1 MFTTNFRRLHPIQP
15 HPFTA
20 LLIVCAIGLAF
31 MNFGLTTN
39 AQQASSNQTG
49 AQPTA
54 KRPLTHQD
62 YDSWRSIQ
70 GQTLSRDGKFI
81 GYALIP
87 QDGDGEIVV
96 RNLATGAEWRH
107 RRGWRPPT
115 PASDGETPAAPAAL
129 AQAGRLSRVFFTADS
144 RFAAFTI
151 EPSKDDVLKA
161 RKEKKSQ
168 DAMPKNALG
177 IMDLSN
183 GQVTRVERV
192 KSFQTPE
199 EGAGWIAYQ
208 LEAKPEERKPDDKAA
223 EQKPEQKQNE
233 DDEDFQQ
240 RGRGAGAA
248 GGRPG
253 GARREY
259 GTDLVL
265 RNLNNGGERT
275 FADTLEFSLSK
286 DARTLVFTV
295 SSRKEETN
303 GVYAA
308 SPGNDG
314 PPVDLLTGKG
324 KYSRVTWDEEQ
335 AQMAF
340 ISDRDEAAARQQ
352 SKDSP
357 PAKFKLYHWDRKAPK
372 AVEIVS
378 SEAPGFRAGMVISDR
393 ANLSFSRDGG
403 ELFLGVAPPPEP
415 ERDPEADAAG
425 ADDKVVVDLWHWKDD
440 YIQPMQKV
448 RAEQDRNRSYRAVYH
463 IKERKFVQLADA
475 TMESVNPSSNGL
487 WAIGSDDREYRVLVG
502 RDTNYSD
509 VYLVNTL
516 DGARRLLLKKSQ
528 FPVTFSSNGK
538 YVVFFDGKDW
548 LSVTIPNGQI
558 INLTK
563 SLGVAFWR
571 EETDTPS
578 TPGSYGSGGW
588 TKDDKYMLLYDKYD
602 IWQIAP
608 DGSSAKN
615 LTDGVG
621 RKEKIEFRVVRSD
634 QDGGAGGPGRGGGG
648 FGGGAG
654 SPGTLDRGF
663 DPAKPLLL
671 AAENELTRDSGFY
684 RDRIDG
690 GPDNKPE
697 KLLMAAKNFSAPVKA
712 KDADALMLTA
722 SRFDEYPDLLVTD
735 PGFKSLKKVSDA
747 GKQKDQF
754 TWGKAELVR
763 YKNSDGVPLS
773 GILIKPDNFDP
784 KRKYPMIVYIYE
796 RLSEGLH
803 RFVDP
808 RPGHA
813 VNASFYASNG
823 YLVLQPDIVYTIGY
837 PGQSALKCV
846 LPAIQAV
853 VDQGFVNEDAIGIQG
868 HSWGGYQIAYMVT
881 QTNRFKAAAPGALV
895 GNMTSAYSGIRW
907 GTGLPRQ
914 FQYERTQS
922 RIGGSLW
929 EYPMRFIENSPVFHA
944 QRVQTPILMLHND
957 NDDAVPWYQG
967 IEYYLALRRLNKE
980 VYMFNYNGEPHGLR
994 RRPNQKDYTRRLQ
1007 EFFDHFLKGAPAP
1020 EWMEKGIPY
1029 LQREK
1034 EKEKYKTVS
1043 DMKEKA
1049 QN

>member
-1 MFTTNFRRLHPIQP
+1 MFTNNSMRLRAV
-15 HPFTA
+15 TA
-20 LLIVCAIGLAF
+20 LSIVCALGLMF
-31 MNFGLTTN
+31 SNFGPATR
-39 AQQASSNQTG
+39 AQKASS
-49 AQPTA
+49 

-62 YDSWRSIQ
+62 YDGWRSIQ
-70 GQTLSRDGKFI
+70 GQTISRDGKFI
-81 GYALIP
+81 AYALVP
-87 QDGDGEIVV
+87 QDGDGEVVV
-96 RNLATGAEWRH
+96 RNLATGVEWRYG
-107 RRGWRPPT
+107 RGWRPPAV
-115 PASDGETPAAPAAL
+115 PAGDDEAPAGPAIV
-129 AQAGRLSRVFFTADS
+129 AGRLTRASFTADS

-151 EPSKDDVLKA
+151 EPNKDDVLKA
-161 RKEKKSQ
+161 RKERKAP
-168 DAMPKNALG
+168 DASPKNALG

-199 EGAGWIAYQ
+199 EGPNWIAYQ
-208 LEAKPEERKPDDKAA
+208 LEAKVEERKADDKTA
-223 EQKPEQKQNE
+223 EPKPESKQNE
-233 DDEDFQQ
+233 NDDQDFQ
-240 RGRGAGAA
+240 RGRGAAGAP

-253 GARREY
+253 GSRKEY
-259 GTDLVL
+259 GSDLVL
-265 RNLNNGGERT
+265 RNLATGAERT
-275 FADTLEFSLSK
+275 VADALEYSFSK
-286 DARTLVFTV
+286 DAGTLVFTV
-295 SSRKEETN
+295 SSRKEDSN
-303 GVYAA
+303 GVYAIT
-308 SPGNDG
+308 PGNDAAPAG
-314 PPVDLLTGKG
+314 LLTGKG
-324 KYSRVTWDEEQ
+324 KYSRISWDEDQ
-335 AQMAF
+335 TQLAF
-340 ISDRDEAAARQQ
+340 ISDRDEAAVKEAARN
-352 SKDSP
+352 SP
-357 PAKFKLYHWDRKAPK
+357 PAQFKLYHWDRKAAK
-372 AVEIVS
+372 ATEIVS
-378 SEAPGFRAGMVISDR
+378 TSTPGFRSGMVISER
-393 ANLSFSRDGG
+393 ASLSFSRDGG
-403 ELFLGVAPPPEP
+403 ALFLGVAPPPEQAERAEP
-415 ERDPEADAAG
+415 EKDAEPGAAADAG
-425 ADDKVVVDLWHWKDD
+425 DKVVVDLWHWKDD

-463 IKERKFVQLADA
+463 IKDRKFTQLGDA
-475 TMESVNPSSNGL
+475 TMESVNPSATGL
-487 WAIGSDDREYRVLVG
+487 WAIGSDDREYRILVG
-502 RDTNYSD
+502 QDGNYSD
-509 VYLVNTL
+509 VYLVNTA
-516 DGARRLLLKKSQ
+516 DGSRKLLLKKFRSS
-528 FPVTFSSNGK
+528 VTFSPGGK
-538 YVVFFDGKDW
+538 YAVFFDGKDW
-548 LSVTIPNGQI
+548 GSISFPDCKFT
-558 INLTK
+558 NLTK

-578 TPGSYGSGGW
+578 VPGAYGNGGW
-588 TKDDKYMLLYDKYD
+588 TKDDKYVLLYDKYD
-602 IWQIAP
+602 VWQIAP

-621 RKEKIEFRVVRSD
+621 RKEKIEFRLVRPE
-634 QDGGAGGPGRGGGG
+634 QDGGTGGPGRGG
-648 FGGGAG
+648 FGGGGGGGGA
-654 SPGTLDRGF
+654 DRSI

-671 AAENELTRDSGFY
+671 AAENEWTRDSGFY

-690 GPDNKPE
+690 GMPE
-697 KLLMAAKNFSAPVKA
+697 KLLMAAKNFSDPVKA
-712 KDADALMLTA
+712 KNADVLTLTA
-722 SRFDEYPDLLVTD
+722 SRFDEYPDILVTD
-735 PGFKSLKKVSDA
+735 PDFKTLKKVSDA

-754 TWGKAELVR
+754 TWGKSELVR

-773 GILIKPDNFDP
+773 GILIKPDDFDP

-796 RLSEGLH
+796 KLSAGVH
-803 RFVDP
+803 RFVEP
-808 RPGHA
+808 RPGHSI
-813 VNASFYASNG
+813 NASFYASNG
-823 YLVLQPDIVYTIGY
+823 YLVLMPDIVYNIGY

-846 LPAIQAV
+846 LPAIQSV

-907 GTGLPRQ
+907 GTGMPRQ

-944 QRVQTPILMLHND
+944 HRVQTPILMLHND

-1007 EFFDHFLKGAPAP
+1007 EFFDHFLKGTAAP

-1029 LQREK
+1029 LQRDK

>member
-1 MFTTNFRRLHPIQP
+1 MFTNYSRRWRLAHLHAA
-15 HPFTA
+15 TV
-20 LLIVCAIGLAF
+20 LLIVCALGLFSA
-31 MNFGLTTN
+31 NFGLATK
-39 AQQASSNQTG
+39 AQQSSSIQAG
-49 AQPTA
+49 GQAGGQARGQATA
-54 KRPLTHQD
+54 KRPLTHRD
-62 YDSWRSIQ
+62 YDGWRSIQ
-70 GQTLSRDGKFI
+70 GQTISRDGKFI
-81 GYALIP
+81 AYALIP

-96 RNLATGAEWRH
+96 RNLATGAEWRYG
-107 RRGWRPPT
+107 RGWRPPT
-115 PASDGETPAAPAAL
+115 PSPDADETPAPAAL
-129 AQAGRLSRVFFTADS
+129 AQAGRASRVYFTTDS

-151 EPSKDDVLKA
+151 EPNKDDVLKA
-161 RKEKKSQ
+161 RREKKAP

-177 IMDLSN
+177 IVDLLN

-199 EGAGWIAYQ
+199 DAPGWIAYQ
-208 LEAKPEERKPDDKAA
+208 LEAKPEEKKAEDKAA
-223 EQKPEQKQNE
+223 EQKQNE
-233 DDEDFQQ
+233 NDDEDFQQ
-240 RGRGAGAA
+240 RGRGAA
-248 GGRPG
+248 GGRT
-253 GARREY
+253 GAARKEY
-259 GTDLVL
+259 GSDLVL
-265 RNLNNGGERT
+265 RNLTTGAERT
-275 FADTLEFSLSK
+275 FADALEYSFSK

-295 SSRKEETN
+295 SSRKEEVN
-303 GVYAA
+303 GFYAVT
-308 SPGNDG
+308 PGVDG

-324 KYSRVTWDEEQ
+324 KYSKIAWDEGQ
-335 AQMAF
+335 TQLAF
-340 ISDRDEAAARQQ
+340 ISDRDEEAMRQQ
-352 SKDSP
+352 TKGSP
-357 PAKFKLYHWDRKAPK
+357 PARFKLYHWDRKAAK
-372 AVEIVS
+372 ATEIVS
-378 SEAPGFRAGMVISDR
+378 TSTQGFRAGMVISER
-393 ANLSFSRDGG
+393 GALSFSRDGG
-403 ELFLGVAPPPEP
+403 ELFLGAAPPPEP
-415 ERDPEADAAG
+415 EKDAEAGAAD
-425 ADDKVVVDLWHWKDD
+425 ADDKVIVDLWHWKDD

-463 IKERKFVQLADA
+463 IKEQKFVQLADA
-475 TMESVNPSSNGL
+475 TMEGVNPSADGQ
-487 WAIGSDDREYRVLVG
+487 WAIGSDDREYRILVG

-509 VYLVNTL
+509 VYLVNTA
-516 DGARRLLLKKSQ
+516 DGSRKLLLKKSQ
-528 FPVTFSSNGK
+528 FPVTFSPGGK
-538 YVVFFDGKDW
+538 YAVFFDGKDW
-548 LSVTIPNGQI
+548 GSISFPDCKFT
-558 INLTK
+558 NLTK

-578 TPGSYGSGGW
+578 VPGAYGAGGW
-588 TKDDKYMLLYDKYD
+588 TKDDKYVLLYDKYD
-602 IWQIAP
+602 VWQIAP

-621 RKEKIEFRVVRSD
+621 RKEKIEFRVVRPE
-634 QDGGAGGPGRGGGG
+634 QDGGTGGAGRGGG
-648 FGGGAG
+648 FGGGGGQGGA
-654 SPGTLDRGF
+654 DRSI

-671 AAENELTRDSGFY
+671 AAENEWTRDSGFY

-690 GPDNKPE
+690 GVPE

-722 SRFDEYPDLLVTD
+722 SRFDEYPDILVAD
-735 PGFKSLKKVSDA
+735 PDFKALKKVSDA

-773 GILIKPDNFDP
+773 GILIKPDDFDP
-784 KRKYPMIVYIYE
+784 KRKYPMMVYIYE

-808 RPGHA
+808 RPGTSI
-813 VNASFYASNG
+813 NATFYASNG
-823 YLVLQPDIVYTIGY
+823 YLVLMPDIVYTIGY

-846 LPAIQAV
+846 LPAIQSV
-853 VDQGFVNEDAIGIQG
+853 VDLGFVNEDAIGIQG

-944 QRVQTPILMLHND
+944 HRVQTPILMLHND

-1034 EKEKYKTVS
+1034 EKEKYKTMS

>member
-1 MFTTNFRRLHPIQP
+1 MFTSNSRRWRPIHVQAA
-15 HPFTA
+15 TA
-20 LLIVCAIGLAF
+20 LLMVCAFGLIFA
-31 MNFGLTTN
+31 NFSLTTN
-39 AQQASSNQTG
+39 ARQSPSAPATV
-49 AQPTA
+49 

-62 YDSWRSIQ
+62 YDGWRSIQ
-70 GQTLSRDGKFI
+70 GQTISRDGKFI
-81 GYALIP
+81 AYALIP
-87 QDGDGEIVV
+87 QDGDGETVV
-96 RNLATGAEWRH
+96 RNLATGVEWRCG
-107 RRGWRPPT
+107 RGWRPPT
-115 PASDGETPAAPAAL
+115 PPPDGAETPAPAAL
-129 AQAGRLSRVFFTADS
+129 AQGGRLSRVFFTADS

-151 EPSKDDVLKA
+151 EPNKNDVLKA
-161 RKEKKSQ
+161 RKEKKAP

-192 KSFQTPE
+192 KGFQTPE
-199 EGAGWIAYQ
+199 EGSGWIAYQ
-208 LEAKPEERKPDDKAA
+208 LEAKPEEKKPDDKAA
-223 EQKPEQKQNE
+223 KPEQKQNE
-233 DDEDFQQ
+233 NDDEDFQR
-240 RGRGAGAA
+240 RGRGDA

-253 GARREY
+253 GPRKEY
-259 GTDLVL
+259 GSDLVL
-265 RNLNNGGERT
+265 RNLTNGVERT
-275 FADTLEFSLSK
+275 FADALEYSFSK

-303 GVYAA
+303 GLYAVT
-308 SPGNDG
+308 PGNDG
-314 PPVDLLTGKG
+314 PPTDLLTGKG
-324 KYSRVTWDEEQ
+324 KFSKIAWDEEQ
-335 AQMAF
+335 TQLAF
-340 ISDRDEAAARQQ
+340 ISDRDEATVKEQA
-352 SKDSP
+352 KDSP
-357 PAKFKLYHWDRKAPK
+357 PAKFKLYHWDRKSAK
-372 AVEIVS
+372 ATEIVS
-378 SEAPGFRAGMVISDR
+378 TATQGFRAGLVISER

-415 ERDPEADAAG
+415 EKDAEDDAAN

-463 IKERKFVQLADA
+463 VKERKFAQLADA
-475 TMESVNPSSNGL
+475 TMESANPSADGQ
-487 WAIGSDDREYRVLVG
+487 WAIGSDDREYRILVG

-509 VYLVNTL
+509 VYLVNAA
-516 DGARRLLLKKSQ
+516 DGSRKLLLKKFQ
-528 FPVTFSSNGK
+528 FPLAFSPGGK
-538 YVVFFDGKDW
+538 YAVFFDGKDW
-548 LSVTIPNGQI
+548 SSVSFPDCKFT
-558 INLTK
+558 NLTK

-571 EETDTPS
+571 EETDTPNI
-578 TPGSYGSGGW
+578 PGAYGNGGW
-588 TKDDKYMLLYDKYD
+588 TKDDKYLLLYDKYD
-602 IWQIAP
+602 VWQIAP

-621 RKEKIEFRVVRSD
+621 RKEKIEFRVVRLD
-634 QDGGAGGPGRGGGG
+634 QDGGTGGGGRGAGGPGGQ
-648 FGGGAG
+648 GGA
-654 SPGTLDRGF
+654 DRSI

-671 AAENELTRDSGFY
+671 AAENEWTRDSGFY

-690 GPDNKPE
+690 GLPE

-712 KDADALMLTA
+712 KDADVLILTA
-722 SRFDEYPDLLVTD
+722 SRFDEYPDILVAD
-735 PGFKSLKKVSDA
+735 PNFKALKKVSDA

-754 TWGKAELVR
+754 AWGKAELVR
-763 YKNSDGVPLS
+763 YRNSDGVPLG
-773 GILIKPDNFDP
+773 GILIKPDDFDP

-796 RLSEGLH
+796 RLSDGLH

-808 RPGHA
+808 RPGHSI
-813 VNASFYASNG
+813 NASFYASNG
-823 YLVLQPDIVYTIGY
+823 YLVLMPDIGYTIGY

-846 LPAIQAV
+846 LPAIQSV

-868 HSWGGYQIAYMVT
+868 HSWGGYQIAFMVT

-944 QRVQTPILMLHND
+944 HRVQTPILMLHND

-1007 EFFDHFLKGAPAP
+1007 EFFDHFLKDGPKA

-1034 EKEKYKTVS
+1034 EKEKYRTVS

>member
-1 MFTTNFRRLHPIQP
+1 MFTNNFRSLRAA
-15 HPFTA
+15 TA
-20 LLIVCAIGLAF
+20 LLIVCAL
-31 MNFGLTTN
+31 GLTFANYGPATK
-39 AQQASSNQTG
+39 AQQTRGQA
-49 AQPTA
+49 TA

-62 YDSWRSIQ
+62 YDGWRSIQ
-70 GQTLSRDGKFI
+70 GQTISRDGKFI
-81 GYALIP
+81 AYALIP
-87 QDGDGEIVV
+87 QDGDGEVV
-96 RNLATGAEWRH
+96 IRNLATGVEWRH
-107 RRGWRPPT
+107 GRGWRPPAPPPGGDET
-115 PASDGETPAAPAAL
+115 GEPAAL
-129 AQAGRLSRVFFTADS
+129 AAGRTSRVSFTADT

-151 EPSKDDVLKA
+151 EPNKDDVLKA
-161 RKEKKSQ
+161 RKEKKSP
-168 DAMPKNALG
+168 DASPKNALG

-199 EGAGWIAYQ
+199 EGPNWIAYQ
-208 LEAKPEERKPDDKAA
+208 LEAKPEEKKADDKAA
-223 EQKPEQKQNE
+223 EPKPESKQ
-233 DDEDFQQ
+233 DENGDQDFQQ
-240 RGRGAGAA
+240 RGRGGA
-248 GGRPG
+248 GGPG
-253 GARREY
+253 GRMGGPRKEY
-259 GTDLVL
+259 GSDLVL
-265 RNLNNGGERT
+265 RNLTTGVEKT
-275 FADTLEFSLSK
+275 FADALEYSFSK
-286 DARTLVFTV
+286 DAATLIFTV
-295 SSRKEETN
+295 SSRKEESN
-303 GVYAA
+303 GVYTVT
-308 SPGNDG
+308 PGSDG

-324 KYSRVTWDEEQ
+324 KYSKVSWDEGQ
-335 AQMAF
+335 TQLAF
-340 ISDRDEAAARQQ
+340 ISDHDEAAAKEQGVKEQARN
-352 SKDSP
+352 SP
-357 PAKFKLYHWDRKAPK
+357 LARFKLYHWDRKAAK
-372 AVEIVS
+372 ATEIVS
-378 SEAPGFRAGMVISDR
+378 STEGATPGFRAGMAISER

-403 ELFLGVAPPPEP
+403 DLFLGVAPPPEP
-415 ERDPEADAAG
+415 EKDAETGAADAE
-425 ADDKVVVDLWHWKDD
+425 DKAVVDLWHWKDD

-463 IKERKFVQLADA
+463 FKERKFTQLADA
-475 TMESVNPSSNGL
+475 TMESVNPSADGL
-487 WAIGSDDREYRVLVG
+487 WAIGSDDREYRTLVG
-502 RDTNYSD
+502 RDASYSD
-509 VYLVNTL
+509 IYLVNTT
-516 DGARRLLLKKSQ
+516 DGSRKLLLKKFQSS
-528 FPVTFSSNGK
+528 VTFSPSGK
-538 YVVFFDGKDW
+538 YAVFFDGKDW
-548 LSVTIPNGQI
+548 GSISFPDCKFT
-558 INLTK
+558 NLTK

-571 EETDTPS
+571 EDTDTPS
-578 TPGSYGSGGW
+578 VPGPYGNGGW
-588 TKDDKYMLLYDKYD
+588 TKDDKYALLYDEYD
-602 IWQIAP
+602 VWQIAP

-621 RKEKIEFRVVRSD
+621 RKEKIEFRVVRSE
-634 QDGGAGGPGRGGGG
+634 QDGGTVGAGRGG
-648 FGGGAG
+648 FGGGG
-654 SPGTLDRGF
+654 GGGDRSI

-671 AAENELTRDSGFY
+671 AAENEWTRDSGFY

-690 GPDNKPE
+690 GAPE
-697 KLLMAAKNFSAPVKA
+697 KLLMAAKSFGAPVKA
-712 KDADALMLTA
+712 KNADVLMLTA
-722 SRFDEYPDLLVTD
+722 SRFDEYPDILVTD
-735 PGFKSLKKVSDA
+735 PDFKALKKVSDA

-773 GILIKPDNFDP
+773 GILIKPDDFDP
-784 KRKYPMIVYIYE
+784 KRKYPMMVYIYE
-796 RLSEGLH
+796 KLSEGVH
-803 RFVDP
+803 RFVEP
-808 RPGHA
+808 RPSHSI
-813 VNASFYASNG
+813 NASYYASNG
-823 YLVLQPDIVYTIGY
+823 YLVLMPDIVYNIGY

-846 LPAIQAV
+846 LPAIQSV

-929 EYPMRFIENSPVFHA
+929 EYPMRFIENSPVFQA
-944 QRVQTPILMLHND
+944 TRVQTPILMLHND

-1007 EFFDHFLKGAPAP
+1007 EFFDHFLKGAAAP

>member
-1 MFTTNFRRLHPIQP
+1 
-15 HPFTA
+15 
-20 LLIVCAIGLAF
+20 
-31 MNFGLTTN
+31 
-39 AQQASSNQTG
+39 
-49 AQPTA
+49 
-54 KRPLTHQD
+54 
-62 YDSWRSIQ
+62 WRSIQ
-70 GQTLSRDGKFI
+70 GQTISREGKFI
-81 GYALIP
+81 AYSLIP
-87 QDGDGEIVV
+87 QDGDGEVVV
-96 RNLATGAEWRH
+96 RNLATGVEWRYG
-107 RRGWRPPT
+107 RGWRPPA
-115 PASDGETPAAPAAL
+115 PPPDGDETPGPAAI
-129 AQAGRLSRVFFTADS
+129 AQAGRLSRVQFTADS

-151 EPSKDDVLKA
+151 EPNKDDVLKA
-161 RKEKKSQ
+161 RKEKKTP

-177 IMDLSN
+177 VMDLSN

-192 KSFQTPE
+192 KSFQAPE
-199 EGAGWIAYQ
+199 DGREWIAYQ
-208 LEAKPEERKPDDKAA
+208 LEAKPEERKADDKAA
-223 EQKPEQKQNE
+223 KPEQQQNE
-233 DDEDFQQ
+233 NDDEDFQQ
-240 RGRGAGAA
+240 RGRGAA

-253 GARREY
+253 GARKEY
-259 GTDLVL
+259 GSDLVL
-265 RNLNNGGERT
+265 RNLTNGAERT
-275 FADTLEFSLSK
+275 FADALEYSFSK

-295 SSRKEETN
+295 SSRKEEGN
-303 GVYAA
+303 GVYAVT
-308 SPGNDG
+308 PGNDG
-314 PPVDLLTGKG
+314 QPVDLLTGKG
-324 KYSRVTWDEEQ
+324 KYSRIAWDEGQ
-335 AQMAF
+335 TQLAF
-340 ISDRDEAAARQQ
+340 ISDRDEVATKQQ
-352 SKDSP
+352 AKDSP
-357 PAKFKLYHWDRKAPK
+357 PARFKLYHWDRKAAK
-372 AVEIVS
+372 ASEIVS
-378 SEAPGFRAGMVISDR
+378 TATQGFRAGMVISER
-393 ANLSFSRDGG
+393 ANLSFSRDGD

-415 ERDPEADAAG
+415 EKDAEADAAS
-425 ADDKVVVDLWHWKDD
+425 ADDKVIVDLWHWKDD

-463 IKERKFVQLADA
+463 VKERKFVQLADA
-475 TMESVNPSSNGL
+475 TMEGVNPSADGRS
-487 WAIGSDDREYRVLVG
+487 AIGSDDREYRILVG
-502 RDTNYSD
+502 RDANYSD
-509 VYLVNTL
+509 VYLVNTA
-516 DGARRLLLKKSQ
+516 DGSRKLLLKKFQ
-528 FPVTFSSNGK
+528 FPVTFSPGGK
-538 YVVFFDGKDW
+538 YAVFFDGKDW
-548 LSVTIPNGQI
+548 GSISFPDCKFT
-558 INLTK
+558 NLTK

-578 TPGSYGSGGW
+578 VPGSYGNGGW
-588 TKDDKYMLLYDKYD
+588 TKDDKYVLLYDKYD
-602 IWQIAP
+602 VWQIAP

-621 RKEKIEFRVVRSD
+621 RKEKIEFRVLRSD
-634 QDGGAGGPGRGGGG
+634 QDGGAGGGGRGAG
-648 FGGGAG
+648 FGGGG
-654 SPGTLDRGF
+654 GQGGPDRGL
-663 DPAKPLLL
+663 DPARPLLL
-671 AAENELTRDSGFY
+671 AAENEWTRDSGFY

-690 GPDNKPE
+690 GMPE
-697 KLLMAAKNFSAPVKA
+697 KLLMAAKNFSSPVKA
-712 KDADALMLTA
+712 KDADLLMLTA
-722 SRFDEYPDLLVTD
+722 SRFDEYPDILVTD
-735 PGFKSLKKVSDA
+735 PDFKALKKVSDA

-773 GILIKPDNFDP
+773 GTLIKPDDFDP

-796 RLSEGLH
+796 RLSVGLH
-803 RFVDP
+803 RFIDP
-808 RPGHA
+808 RPGHSI
-813 VNASFYASNG
+813 NASFYASNG
-823 YLVLQPDIVYTIGY
+823 YLVLMPDIVYTIGY

-846 LPAIQAV
+846 LPAIQSV

-929 EYPMRFIENSPVFHA
+929 EYPMRFIENSPVFNAH
-944 QRVQTPILMLHND
+944 RVQTPILMLHND

-1007 EFFDHFLKGAPAP
+1007 EFFDHFLKGAPKA

-1034 EKEKYKTVS
+1034 EKEKYRTVS